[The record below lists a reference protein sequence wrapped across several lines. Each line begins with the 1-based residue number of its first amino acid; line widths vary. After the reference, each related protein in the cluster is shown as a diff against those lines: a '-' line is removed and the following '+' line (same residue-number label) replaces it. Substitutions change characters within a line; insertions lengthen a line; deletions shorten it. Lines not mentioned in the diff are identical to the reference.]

1 MIYQAGAPIY
11 YDHNNMLTSAVQPN
25 TVHTQN
31 TVLAAYFRRY
41 LLQKAISVFEWKL
54 PETWN
59 RDYFLYCL
67 YCWGVVAVVNTD
79 KFGVIPQGC
88 GLKGYNVYDAPTHA
102 IITNPLLSGILE
114 PQIGV
119 DCEIFK
125 LQPDFGGIMDLV
137 NSTAEDMALCSEALS
152 MNIINSKLA
161 YVFGAANKAA
171 AQSFKEMFDRIAGG
185 EPNVVVDNKLMTKD
199 GKPSWT
205 YFAQD
210 LRSMFISPDII
221 DVMHEIE
228 ARFDQQIGI
237 PSANRDKKE
246 RLTTDEVNVNNIDT
260 YSKCALWLESLQ
272 DCCKRVN
279 AMFGIN
285 VSVDWRAI
293 PQEIVGEE
301 GGVQDGAGLSDDR
314 GAV

>member
-1 MIYQAGAPIY
+1 MILQAGAPIY
-11 YDHNNMLTSAVQPN
+11 YDHANLMTSFVQPN
-25 TVHTQN
+25 TVHSQN
-31 TVLAAYFRRY
+31 TALVAYFRRY
-41 LLQKAISVFEWKL
+41 LLQKAISVFEWAI

-88 GLKGYNVYDAPTHA
+88 GLRGYNVFYAPTHA
-102 IITNPLLSGILE
+102 IISNPLLSGILE
-114 PQIGV
+114 PQIGKE
-119 DCEIFK
+119 CEIFK

-161 YVFGAANKAA
+161 YVFAANNKAA
-171 AQSFKEMFDRIAGG
+171 AQSFKSLFDDIASGQ
-185 EPNVVVDNKLMTKD
+185 PAVVIDSKLMTKD

-210 LRSMFISPDII
+210 LKSMFIAPDLI
-221 DVMHEIE
+221 DTMHEIE

-246 RLTTDEVNVNNIDT
+246 RLTTDEVNVNNVDT
-260 YSKCALWLESLQ
+260 YSKCTLWLESLK
-272 DCCKRVN
+272 DSCKRVN
-279 AMFGIN
+279 RMFGLS
-285 VSVDWRAI
+285 VSVDWREI
-293 PQEIVGEE
+293 PQEITEE
-301 GGVQDGAGLSDDR
+301 GGAQDGTGVSDDS
-314 GAV
+314 GPV